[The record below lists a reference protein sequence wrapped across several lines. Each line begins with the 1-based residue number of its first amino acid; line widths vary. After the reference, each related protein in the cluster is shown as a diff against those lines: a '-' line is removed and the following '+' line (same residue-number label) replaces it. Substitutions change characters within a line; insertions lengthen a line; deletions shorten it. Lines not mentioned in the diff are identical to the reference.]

1 MYERET
7 DLLVREHDMNLR
19 QQGLSLE
26 MLMQYTGMKIE
37 DIRARYA
44 LMAVANVK
52 KQLALSEIVKAENIV
67 ADDAAIEARFE
78 ELAVQ
83 FGMKVEDVK
92 ARIDV
97 EDIKSEVETL
107 KAFEVVKNSA
117 KVTEKTVTREE
128 LEAILNPEAAA
139 AAEEKPKKKTTAKKT
154 TAKKAE
160 AEGEEKAEKPAAK
173 RTCKPKAEKAEG
185 EEAPKK
191 TTRKTTKKADA
202 E

>member
-1 MYERET
+1 M
-7 DLLVREHDMNLR
+7 
-19 QQGLSLE
+19 
-26 MLMQYTGMKIE
+26 E

-44 LMAVANVK
+44 TMAVANVR
-52 KQLALSEIVKAENIV
+52 KQLALAEIVKAEKIE
-67 ADDAAIEARFE
+67 ADDASVEARFE
-78 ELAVQ
+78 ELATQ

-139 AAEEKPKKKTTAKKT
+139 ATEEKPKKKTTAKKT

-160 AEGEEKAEKPAAK
+160 AEGEEKAEKPATK